1 MTDETWSKRELPL
14 LRIALREVDKGG
26 SPSFEQLAE
35 ETGVELGQVWLA
47 MRALQDAGYVKAYF
61 AAAESGMVTAVN
73 ERARRELGSWPQPLS
88 LSFTEFV
95 DFLLV
100 RLYDLDRDEGGQFQ
114 DVDALAAELRADV
127 PDRWPYQAIESLKRR
142 GWVDASMSTDQG
154 TYASITGDGR
164 LYVEGR
170 QHETEVIERYR
181 QQPANY
187 VYVEGNV
194 GNLAVGTAGDVSQ
207 ISLSGDVQA
216 QALGIVAEMRDALN
230 GDDSLDEETREE
242 ALGDVSALEGQIKRR
257 KLNKNVVVGLIGSL
271 SGIASVAQL
280 GIKLGELLT

>member
-1 MTDETWSKRELPL
+1 MTAETWSTRELPL

-26 SPSFEQLAE
+26 NPSFEQLAE
-35 ETGVELGQVWLA
+35 ETGIELGQVWLA
-47 MRALQDAGYVKAYF
+47 MRALRDAGYVEAYF
-61 AAAESGMVTAVN
+61 ASAYSGMVKTVT
-73 ERARRELGSWPQPLS
+73 ERTRRELGSWPQEE

-95 DFLLV
+95 DLLLV
-100 RLYDLDRDEGGQFQ
+100 RLYDLDKQAAGQPHN
-114 DVDALAAELRADV
+114 VDAVAEELRPAIPKPWV
-127 PDRWPYQAIESLKRR
+127 SQATEALSGR
-142 GWVDASMSTDQG
+142 GWVDDSMSVDQA
-154 TYASITGDGR
+154 TIASITGEGR

-170 QHETEVIERYR
+170 EHQTEVIERYR

-207 ISLSGDVQA
+207 TSLTVDVQA
-216 QALGIVAEMRDALN
+216 QALRIVAEMRGALEGDETLDA
-230 GDDSLDEETREE
+230 ETRDE
-242 ALGDVSALEGQIKRR
+242 ALADVSALEGQIKRR
-257 KLNKNVVVGLIGSL
+257 KLNKNVVAGLIGSL